1 MNKYI
6 YKGKAIYASSKK
18 EALAQ
23 IVAFTKQQKVLGSA
37 TADIKTWIQTTLAGV
52 LGSYVNSDTEKKL
65 FDSCAD
71 QLAVILNEFYTWND
85 STKRYVS
92 IVKFNEADLPILAI
106 KKLKS
111 FEELENFVKEFYSDD
126 TMEVDY
132 QCAKK
137 LTKVISEYLKEIGV
151 KVSSQIRQLIEAP
164 IMERLLNN
172 MDIRYPTEQL
182 LDEEFTCNVTVPLME
197 PRVMQAVFGTQDLA
211 VIVNKFV
218 KSQLPKKLYEALRLC
233 FVNESRNIDLS
244 SFETVLLV
252 LSRIISEIKLKYL
265 DKLTLKQIISTYDS
279 DNNMA
284 VKEISFNDKYDPS
297 LFKDGPKMVNHKI
310 DINGEVTVNS
320 EIVTAKIII

>member
-37 TADIKTWIQTTLAGV
+37 TADIKAWIQTTLAGV
-52 LGSYVNSDTEKKL
+52 LGSFVNYDTEKKL
-65 FDSCAD
+65 FNSCAD

-137 LTKVISEYLKEIGV
+137 ITKVISEYLKEIGV
-151 KVSSQIRQLIEAP
+151 KVTPSQLRQLIEAP

-233 FVNESRNIDLS
+233 FGNIDLS

-284 VKEISFNDKYDPS
+284 VKEISFSDKYDPS

>member
-1 MNKYI
+1 
-6 YKGKAIYASSKK
+6 
-18 EALAQ
+18 
-23 IVAFTKQQKVLGSA
+23 
-37 TADIKTWIQTTLAGV
+37 
-52 LGSYVNSDTEKKL
+52 
-65 FDSCAD
+65 
-71 QLAVILNEFYTWND
+71 
-85 STKRYVS
+85 
-92 IVKFNEADLPILAI
+92 
-106 KKLKS
+106 
-111 FEELENFVKEFYSDD
+111 
-126 TMEVDY
+126 
-132 QCAKK
+132 
-137 LTKVISEYLKEIGV
+137 
-151 KVSSQIRQLIEAP
+151 
-164 IMERLLNN
+164 
-172 MDIRYPTEQL
+172 
-182 LDEEFTCNVTVPLME
+182 ME

-233 FVNESRNIDLS
+233 FGNIDLS

-252 LSRIISEIKLKYL
+252 LSRIISEIKLKYI